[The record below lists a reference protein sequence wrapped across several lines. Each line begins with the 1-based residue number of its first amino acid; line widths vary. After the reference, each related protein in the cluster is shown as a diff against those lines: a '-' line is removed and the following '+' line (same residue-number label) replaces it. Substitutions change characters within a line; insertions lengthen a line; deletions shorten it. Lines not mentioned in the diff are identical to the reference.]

1 MTLFRMLPAALSEP
15 TRAARAVRTGRALV
29 GLLLVGGLA
38 GCSALPGFMS
48 RGAQQPKPAELAP
61 NPNLLGVRQAWT
73 VRIGPVQMPLSLQGG
88 NADVAVAASDGTV
101 ALLDA
106 DSGAERWRANAG
118 APLSSGVGSDGRTL
132 AVVTQANQLVALS
145 DGRVLWRQSLPAQ
158 SYTAPLVAGGRV
170 FLLSADRSVSAHD
183 GATGARL
190 WTQQRPG
197 EPLVLRQSGVL
208 LAVGNTL
215 VVGQGGR
222 LAGLDPANGL
232 IRWES
237 PIGITRGTNDVERL
251 VDLVGRV
258 SRVGNSVCV
267 RSFQTAVGCV
277 DTERGS
283 VRWTRPAKGAE
294 GVHGDEQQV
303 VGTES
308 NGTVIAWRRSDG
320 ERAWSTDRLALRGLT
335 APLVAGR
342 SVLIGDS
349 FGFVHVLSREDGSL
363 LTRLT
368 TDGSAIAAAPV
379 RVGNT
384 VVVITRNGNIYG
396 FVPQ

>member
-1 MTLFRMLPAALSEP
+1 MSLARPPRALTCHSLPAG
-15 TRAARAVRTGRALV
+15 RTVRALA
-29 GLLLVGGLA
+29 GLLLASALA
-38 GCSALPGFMS
+38 GCSMLPTFLG
-48 RGAQQPKPAELAP
+48 GTPPPPKPAELQP

-73 VRIGPVQMPLSLQGG
+73 LRLGPVQTPLSLQAQG
-88 NADVAVAASDGTV
+88 ADVAVASSDGTV
-101 ALLDA
+101 ALLDG

-118 APLSSGVGSDGRTL
+118 GPLSAGVGSDGRTV
-132 AVVTQANQLVALS
+132 AVVTQTNQLVAFS
-145 DGRVLWRQSLPAQ
+145 GGRVLWRQSVAAQ
-158 SYTAPLVAGGRV
+158 VYTAPLVAGGRV
-170 FLLSADRSVSAHD
+170 FVLGADRSVSAHD
-183 GATGARL
+183 GATGLKL
-190 WTQQRPG
+190 WTLQRAG

-208 LAVGNTL
+208 LAVGDTL
-215 VVGQGGR
+215 VAGQGGR
-222 LAGLDPANGL
+222 LAGLNPSNGTL
-232 IRWES
+232 RWEA

-258 SRVGNSVCV
+258 SRVGSSVCA

-277 DTERGS
+277 DADRGTA
-283 VRWTRPAKGAE
+283 RWTRPAKGAE

-335 APLVAGR
+335 APLAAGR
-342 SVLIGDS
+342 SVLVGDS

-368 TDGSAIAAAPV
+368 TDGSAIATAPV
-379 RVGNT
+379 LVGNT
-384 VVVITRNGNIYG
+384 VVVVTRSGGVYG

>member
-1 MTLFRMLPAALSEP
+1 MTRCTKLLAALSVAL
-15 TRAARAVRTGRALV
+15 RCSRAVRTLS
-29 GLLLVGGLA
+29 GLLLAGALY
-38 GCSALPGFMS
+38 GCSILPSFLG
-48 RGAQQPKPAELAP
+48 GGEPAAKPAELQP

-73 VRIGPVQMPLSLQGG
+73 LRLGPVQMPLSVQVSG
-88 NADVAVAASDGTV
+88 DEVAVAASDGTV
-101 ALLDA
+101 ALVDA
-106 DSGAERWRANAG
+106 DSGAERWRASAG
-118 APLSSGVGSDGRTL
+118 AALSAGVGSDGRTV
-132 AVVTQANQLVALS
+132 AVVTQANQLVAFS
-145 DGRVLWRQSLPAQ
+145 AGRVLWRQSLPAQ
-158 SYTAPLVAGGRV
+158 VYTAPLVAGGRV
-170 FLLSADRSVSAHD
+170 FVVSADRSVSAHD
-183 GATGARL
+183 GATGLKL

-197 EPLVLRQSGVL
+197 EPLVLRQSGVM

-222 LAGLDPANGL
+222 LAGLDPANGT
-232 IRWES
+232 IRWEA

-258 SRVGNSVCV
+258 SRVGSSVCA

-277 DTERGS
+277 DAERGA

-335 APLVAGR
+335 APLTAGR
-342 SVLIGDS
+342 SVLVGDS

-363 LTRLT
+363 LTRLS
-368 TDGSAIAAAPV
+368 TDGSPIAAAPV
-379 RVGNT
+379 RAGNT
-384 VVVITRNGNIYG
+384 VVVVTRNGNVYG

>member
-1 MTLFRMLPAALSEP
+1 MTRVPTVPDGLSMPIRASRPARIVA
-15 TRAARAVRTGRALV
+15 
-29 GLLLVGGLA
+29 GLLLAGALA
-38 GCSALPGFMS
+38 GCSILPSFMGGGE
-48 RGAQQPKPAELAP
+48 RPAKPAELQP

-73 VRIGPVQMPLSLQGG
+73 LRLGPVQMPLSAQVSG
-88 NADVAVAASDGTV
+88 AEVALAASDGTV
-101 ALLDA
+101 ALIDA
-106 DSGAERWRANAG
+106 ETGAERWRASAG
-118 APLSSGVGSDGRTL
+118 AALSAGVGSDGRTV
-132 AVVTQANQLVALS
+132 AVVTQANQLVAFS
-145 DGRVLWRQSLPAQ
+145 GGRVLWRQSLPAQ
-158 SYTAPLVAGGRV
+158 AYTAPLVAGGRV
-170 FLLSADRSVSAHD
+170 FVLASDRSVSAHD
-183 GATGARL
+183 GTTGLKL

-197 EPLVLRQSGVL
+197 EPLVLRQSGVM

-222 LAGLDPANGL
+222 LVGLDPANGT
-232 IRWES
+232 IRWEA

-258 SRVGNSVCV
+258 SRVGSSVCA

-277 DTERGS
+277 DAERGA

-294 GVHGDEQQV
+294 GVHGDERQV

-335 APLVAGR
+335 APLAAGR
-342 SVLIGDS
+342 SVLVGDS

-379 RVGNT
+379 LAGNT
-384 VVVITRNGNIYG
+384 VVVVTRNGNVYG

>member
-1 MTLFRMLPAALSEP
+1 MQVAGGEVALAS
-15 TRAARAVRTGRALV
+15 
-29 GLLLVGGLA
+29 
-38 GCSALPGFMS
+38 
-48 RGAQQPKPAELAP
+48 
-61 NPNLLGVRQAWT
+61 
-73 VRIGPVQMPLSLQGG
+73 
-88 NADVAVAASDGTV
+88 SDGTV
-101 ALLDA
+101 AVLDG
-106 DSGAERWRANAG
+106 DSGGERWRASAG
-118 APLSSGVGSDGRTL
+118 APLSAGVGSDGRTV
-132 AVVTQANQLVALS
+132 AVVTQTNQLVAFS
-145 DGRVLWRQSLPAQ
+145 DGRVLWRQNLPAQ
-158 SYTAPLVAGGRV
+158 VYTAPLVAGGRV
-170 FLLSADRSVSAHD
+170 FVLGADRSVSAHD
-183 GATGARL
+183 GTTGLRL
-190 WTQQRPG
+190 WTQQRAG

-208 LAVGNTL
+208 LAVGDTL
-215 VVGQGGR
+215 VTGQGGR
-222 LAGLDPANGL
+222 LAGLNPANGT
-232 IRWES
+232 IRWEA

-277 DTERGS
+277 DADRGT

-294 GVHGDEQQV
+294 GVHGDDQQL

-308 NGTVIAWRRSDG
+308 NGTVLAWRRSDG
-320 ERAWSTDRLALRGLT
+320 ERAWTTDRLALRGLS

-368 TDGSAIAAAPV
+368 TDGSAIAAPAV
-379 RVGNT
+379 LVGNT
-384 VVVITRNGNIYG
+384 VVVVTRSGSVFG

>member
-1 MTLFRMLPAALSEP
+1 MTRMSCDALSLSP
-15 TRAARAVRTGRALV
+15 RAVLAVRVGRVLS
-29 GLLLVGGLA
+29 GLLLAGALA
-38 GCSALPGFMS
+38 GCSMLPSFMT
-48 RGAQQPKPAELAP
+48 GGGQQPKPAELGP

-73 VRIGPVQMPLSLQGG
+73 VRIGPVQMPLSLQAGD
-88 NADVAVAASDGTV
+88 ADIAVASSDGTV

-118 APLSSGVGSDGRTL
+118 APLSGGVGSDGRTV
-132 AVVTQANQLVALS
+132 AVVTQTNQLVAFS
-145 DGRVLWRQSLPAQ
+145 GGRVLWRQNLPAQ
-158 SYTAPLVAGGRV
+158 AYTAPLVAGGRV
-170 FLLSADRSVSAHD
+170 FLLAADRSVAAHD
-183 GATGARL
+183 GATGVRL
-190 WTQQRPG
+190 WTQQRAG
-197 EPLVLRQSGVL
+197 EPLVLRQSGVM

-222 LAGLDPANGL
+222 LVGLDPANGL
-232 IRWES
+232 IRWEA

-258 SRVGNSVCV
+258 SRVGNSVCA

-294 GVHGDEQQV
+294 GVHGDDQQV

-320 ERAWSTDRLALRGLT
+320 ERTWSTDRFALRGLT

-349 FGFVHVLSREDGSL
+349 LGFVHVLSREDGSL

-384 VVVITRNGNIYG
+384 VVVITRNGNVYG